1 MADDKLNVEIEYRHD
16 RGHALEPPGWGEWH
30 SPAEAANI
38 ETFKHVPSGHG
49 KFHMTIDDELVA
61 FNEHRPDAHL
71 FPDLQDMM
79 KSINKRI
86 DG

>member
-1 MADDKLNVEIEYRHD
+1 MGGVALTS
-16 RGHALEPPGWGEWH
+16 RGDEHRVLQ
-30 SPAEAANI
+30 
-38 ETFKHVPSGHG
+38 HVPSGHG
-49 KFHMTIDDELVA
+49 KFHITIDDELVA

-71 FPDLQDMM
+71 FPDLQEMM